1 MPRFMPAGN
10 RIVGRPFGIQLRAG
24 VSAGCSDRCLGP
36 AASHAQKHRIS
47 ATSTPAQRP
56 RLNRNT
62 ACSPNRFQN
71 HHGIFS
77 RMRRPQALSATA
89 SSILAPDT

>member
-1 MPRFMPAGN
+1 MPRFAPAGN
-10 RIVGRPFGIQLRAG
+10 GIMGQPFGMQLRAG
-24 VSAGCSDRCLGP
+24 ASAGCSDPCLGP
-36 AASHAQKHRIS
+36 AASHAQVHRIS
-47 ATSTPAQRP
+47 ASSMLPQRP

-89 SSILAPDT
+89 SSIFAPDT